1 MKNGIRKA
9 IAMMLILMV
18 ALSATGYAAKL
29 TPSKGFKLPAVKV
42 RPTAEPEA
50 TPAPEAPETEE
61 PAAPEG
67 DAAEGIAYV
76 VLEDA
81 EDILNI
87 RAAASI
93 DSEKISYVHHGATVT
108 VLEVEGEWTKIRAA
122 NGDVGYVSSIYLSA
136 EAPAQPEAPVEPE
149 APEVEE
155 PEAPAATELPVLKEE
170 LVPVEEEKEEV
181 VKEETEEEV
190 VLAYTFVRDENGELV
205 IDEETGNPIAIIPE
219 GMEVP
224 IDYVR
229 DENGNLVL
237 DENGDPIVLNTVPEG
252 ADKITTIVD
261 ELNPDRYVD
270 IYAVW
275 QDETPELNEELTLV
289 SVAYGYEEIEYTYQ
303 WQRSAD
309 DVNWTDIEGATEARY
324 TFTVTEENYRDFW
337 RVTILITGIIGEE
350 A

>member
-9 IAMMLILMV
+9 LAMMLILMV

-29 TPSKGFKLPAVKV
+29 TPSKGFKLPTVKV
-42 RPTAEPEA
+42 RPTAAPEA
-50 TPAPEAPETEE
+50 TPAPEAPAEPEVTVEPEITE
-61 PAAPEG
+61 APEAVEPEAPAVPEG
-67 DAAEGIAYV
+67 GAAEGTAYV
-76 VLEDA
+76 KLSNPDE
-81 EDILNI
+81 ILNI
-87 RAAASI
+87 RAAASL
-93 DSEKISYVHHGATVT
+93 DADKISYVHHGVAVT
-108 VLEVEGEWTKIRAA
+108 VLGTEGDWTKIRAA
-122 NGDVGYVSSIYLSA
+122 NGDVGYVVSKFLVSEDPA
-136 EAPAQPEAPVEPE
+136 APA
-149 APEVEE
+149 
-155 PEAPAATELPVLKEE
+155 APAATELPVLEE
-170 LVPVEEEKEEV
+170 NLVPS
-181 VKEETEEEV
+181 EEEV
-190 VLAYTFVRDENGELV
+190 APTYTFERDENGNLV
-205 IDEETGNPIAIIPE
+205 LDENGNPVAIIPE

-229 DENGNLVL
+229 DENGNLVF
-237 DENGDPIVLNTVPEG
+237 DENGNPIVLNTIPEG

-275 QDETPELNEELTLV
+275 QDETPELDEELTLV
-289 SVAYGYEEIEYTYQ
+289 SIAYGYEEIEYTYQ

-324 TFTVTEENYRDFW
+324 TFTVTEENYRDYW

>member
-136 EAPAQPEAPVEPE
+136 EAPAQPEAP
-149 APEVEE
+149 
-155 PEAPAATELPVLKEE
+155 AATELPVLKEE
-170 LVPVEEEKEEV
+170 LVPVEEEKEAV
-181 VKEETEEEV
+181 VEEETEEEV